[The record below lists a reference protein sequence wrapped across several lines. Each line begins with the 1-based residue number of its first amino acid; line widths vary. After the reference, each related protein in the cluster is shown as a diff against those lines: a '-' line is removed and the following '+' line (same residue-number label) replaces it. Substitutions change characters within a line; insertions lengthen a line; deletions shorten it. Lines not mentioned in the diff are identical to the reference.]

1 MKVDCRQ
8 LSNSTTNY
16 LHGEQSTLVF
26 QVKNMCEI
34 LFVLRTDLFLKLL
47 LTFVFCQGV
56 EGEFNFGSIEQ
67 HFGLPFL

>member
-1 MKVDCRQ
+1 MGQ
-8 LSNSTTNY
+8 
-16 LHGEQSTLVF
+16 
-26 QVKNMCEI
+26 I

-47 LTFVFCQGV
+47 LAFVFCQVV